1 METKNKQRFKLRIK
15 KTHVGNVG
23 DSPGMIHIADDAMKP
38 TITIYS
44 YNEAELVTSKGDDIT
59 TMLDQFKKCDQHT
72 HWIQINGLG
81 DSKLIEG
88 IGEHL
93 DINPLV
99 LEDITSCHQRPK
111 FEEYDHYVFSVSRI
125 MRLTDDN
132 ELLNTQFSAIVKKNL
147 IISFEEDDVDR
158 FEAVK
163 SRLKGGKGSIRTG
176 GPGYMCYALTDT
188 IIDQYFVIL
197 ACIGDALDG
206 VEDKLYVDADKSIM
220 YSAQHLKR
228 TMIGMRRAAWPERDK
243 VNDMIRTDS
252 PLITAEVKTF
262 LRDAYDHCIQIMD
275 LIESYKEITSS
286 IIDLYL
292 SMVSN
297 RMNEIMKVL
306 TIISVIFIPLT
317 FIAGIYGMNFSHTSA
332 DGKTTIPDN
341 MPELYWNHGYV
352 YAWALMLIIA
362 GIQLYVFWKKGWFNK
377 L

>member
-1 METKNKQRFKLRIK
+1 MQLKTNYRIRTKPKA
-15 KTHVGNVG
+15 HPGNVG
-23 DSPGMIHIADDAMKP
+23 DAPGMIHIAEDAIKP
-38 TITIYS
+38 RINVFS
-44 YNEAELVTSKGDDIT
+44 YNEEELVTTEDADIEAIT
-59 TMLDQFKKCDQHT
+59 DQFKKCDNHT
-72 HWIQINGLG
+72 HWVQINGLG
-81 DSKLIEG
+81 DRKMLEA

-93 DINPLV
+93 QIHPLV

-111 FEEYDHYVFSVSRI
+111 FEEYDDYVFAVSRI
-125 MRLTDDN
+125 IYFN
-132 ELLNTQFSAIVKKNL
+132 EDKELVNTQFSAIVKKHL
-147 IISFEEDDVDR
+147 IISFEETAVDH

-163 SRLKGGKGSIRTG
+163 NRLKAGKGSIRTD

-197 ACIGDALDG
+197 ATLGDALDAT
-206 VEDKLYVDADKSIM
+206 EDRIYEKPDKSIM
-220 YSAQHLKR
+220 YEAQHLKR
-228 TMIGMRRAAWPERDK
+228 SLIIMRRVSWPERDK

-252 PLITAEVKTF
+252 PLISPEVKTF

-286 IIDLYL
+286 VIDLYL

-317 FIAGIYGMNFSHTSA
+317 FIAGIYGMNFSRQDTS
-332 DGKTTIPDN
+332 GKIIPDN
-341 MPELYWNHGYV
+341 MPELYLHHAYI
-352 YAWALMLIIA
+352 YALAGMFLIA
-362 GIQLYVFWKKGWFNK
+362 VIQVLVFWKKGWFNR

>member
-1 METKNKQRFKLRIK
+1 MELKTKKRISFKTK
-15 KTHVGNVG
+15 KHIGNVG
-23 DSPGMIHIADDAMKP
+23 DSPGMIHIAEDAIKP
-38 TITIYS
+38 HINVFS
-44 YNEAELVTSKGDDIT
+44 YNQDELVSSKGTDIAGI
-59 TMLDQFKKCDQHT
+59 MAQFEKCDRHT
-72 HWIQINGLG
+72 HWVQINGLG
-81 DSKLIEG
+81 DSKLIES

-93 DINPLV
+93 HINPLV

-111 FEEYDHYVFSVSRI
+111 FEEYDNYVFAVSRI
-125 MRLTDDN
+125 ITLNEDN
-132 ELLNTQFSAIVKKNL
+132 ELVNTQFSAIVKKNL
-147 IISFEEDDVDR
+147 IISFEEDNTDR

-163 SRLKGGKGSIRTG
+163 SRLKAGKGTIRTG

-197 ACIGDALDG
+197 ANIGDLLDNT
-206 VEDKLYVDADKSIM
+206 EDQLYIKADKSIM
-220 YSAQHLKR
+220 YDAQHLKR
-228 TMIGMRRAAWPERDK
+228 SLITMRRVSWPERDK

-252 PLITAEVKTF
+252 PLITDEVKTF

-286 IIDLYL
+286 VIDLYL

-317 FIAGIYGMNFSHTSA
+317 FIAGIYGMNFSHQ
-332 DGKTTIPDN
+332 DVNGKVIPDN
-341 MPELYWNHGYV
+341 MPELYWHHAYI
-352 YAWALMLIIA
+352 YALLGMFLIA
-362 GIQLYVFWKKGWFNK
+362 VVQVFVFWRKGWFNR

>member
-1 METKNKQRFKLRIK
+1 MNSKRIPRLKLKPK
-15 KTHVGNVG
+15 KRLGSVG
-23 DSPGMIHIADDAMKP
+23 DSPGMIHIAEDAMKP
-38 TITIYS
+38 HITVYS
-44 YNEAELVTSKGDDIT
+44 YNEKELVVADGAKIEVI
-59 TMLDQFKKCDQHT
+59 LDQFKTCDQHY

-81 DSKLIEG
+81 DKKLIEA

-93 DINPLV
+93 QINPLV
-99 LEDITSCHQRPK
+99 LEDITSGHQRPK
-111 FEEYDHYVFSVSRI
+111 FEEYDDYVFAVSRI
-125 MRLTDDN
+125 MTMNPDN
-132 ELLNTQFSAIVKKNL
+132 ELANTQFSAIVKKHL
-147 IISFEEDDVDR
+147 IISFEEDHEDR
-158 FEAVK
+158 FAAVK
-163 SRLKGGKGSIRTG
+163 ARLKGGKGAIRTG

-188 IIDQYFVIL
+188 IIDQYFLIL
-197 ACIGDALDG
+197 ADIGDSLDG
-206 VEDKLYVDADKSIM
+206 VEDLLYTKADKSIM
-220 YSAQHLKR
+220 YDAQHLKR
-228 TMIGMRRAAWPERDK
+228 SLIIMRRASWPERDK

-252 PLITAEVKTF
+252 PLITPEVKTY

-317 FIAGIYGMNFSHTSA
+317 FIAGIYGMNFSRVGA
-332 DGKTTIPDN
+332 DGKTVIPDN

-352 YAWALMLIIA
+352 YAWALMLLIA
-362 GIQLYVFWKKGWFNK
+362 GVQLYVFWKKGWFNR